1 MDTILLSQDCGKVL
15 LKDKVLKPNIN
26 LDAIVSVLMSYGIHD
41 ETKYIL
47 DLALS
52 ETKVKPRNIG
62 DVVKFHYKN
71 YSDRGNPSLSQLK
84 EYGLEKDGYIF
95 GRISDKNRNEMG
107 RINRPYHRVMYVDF
121 LTITN
126 FDNDVESREIKFKN
140 DPVLIDNLELKPTT
154 LKHIPYYGA
163 NKS

>member
-1 MDTILLSQDCGKVL
+1 
-15 LKDKVLKPNIN
+15 
-26 LDAIVSVLMSYGIHD
+26 
-41 ETKYIL
+41 
-47 DLALS
+47 
-52 ETKVKPRNIG
+52 
-62 DVVKFHYKN
+62 
-71 YSDRGNPSLSQLK
+71 
-84 EYGLEKDGYIF
+84 
-95 GRISDKNRNEMG
+95 MG

>member
-1 MDTILLSQDCGKVL
+1 MDTILLSQACGKVL

-71 YSDRGNPSLSQLK
+71 YSDRGNPSLSV
-84 EYGLEKDGYIF
+84 
-95 GRISDKNRNEMG
+95 S
-107 RINRPYHRVMYVDF
+107 
-121 LTITN
+121 
-126 FDNDVESREIKFKN
+126 
-140 DPVLIDNLELKPTT
+140 
-154 LKHIPYYGA
+154 
-163 NKS
+163 